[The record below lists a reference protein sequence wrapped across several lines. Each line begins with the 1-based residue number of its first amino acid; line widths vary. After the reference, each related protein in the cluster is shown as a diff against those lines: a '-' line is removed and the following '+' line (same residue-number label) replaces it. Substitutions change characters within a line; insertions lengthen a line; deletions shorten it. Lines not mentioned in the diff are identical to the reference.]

1 LNSSQTFSTPLYTNE
16 STIEFTTRLA
26 KLFACKTGKPIY
38 VGNSISFAT
47 TGLGGTVEEE
57 MEVLKMVVE
66 LVTDELRK
74 SGVVS
79 LVDGMAGGH

>member
-1 LNSSQTFSTPLYTNE
+1 M
-16 STIEFTTRLA
+16 
-26 KLFACKTGKPIY
+26 
-38 VGNSISFAT
+38 
-47 TGLGGTVEEE
+47 GGTVEEE